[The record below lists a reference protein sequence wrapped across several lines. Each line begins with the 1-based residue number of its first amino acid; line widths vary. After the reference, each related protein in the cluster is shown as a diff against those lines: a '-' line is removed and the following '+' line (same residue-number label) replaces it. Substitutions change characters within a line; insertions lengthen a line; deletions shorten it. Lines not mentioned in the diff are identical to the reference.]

1 MNIDR
6 DTISEIVERVLRQE
20 AQTARCNA
28 SSCSQNQFF
37 KDVDSA
43 VRSAVEGYR
52 ALSRTSIEQRKEY
65 IQAIRDTMHTHA
77 QELARM
83 EVEETR
89 MGRYEDEVS
98 RIIMTADKTPGTE
111 DIKPEAYV
119 GDFGLTVEEGQPYGV
134 TLCITPS
141 TAPCTTPIG
150 NAICMIAAGNS
161 IVFSPHPNAI
171 NCTKRTVELINEA
184 IVRVGGPANII
195 NCMDASSFEQ
205 TDRLMAHPNVDLI
218 VVTGGPGIVKKALTS
233 GKKAICAGP
242 GNPPAV
248 VDETADL
255 VNASRCILAGN
266 YFMNGIQCICEKEII
281 VVSSVAD
288 RLITEMVNQG
298 AYFIHDKSTVDRLT
312 ALVTGPDGEPVK
324 EYNGKDPTII
334 LAALGIQVPAG
345 TKSII
350 FEVDRNHP
358 IARGEYL
365 MPLLPIIRVQ
375 DMNEAINL
383 AVELEKGNHHTAV
396 VHSQNISHLSDFVR
410 AMGCTVMVKN
420 GPSFAGNS
428 NGGEGVT
435 AATIAGATG
444 EGITTPRTFTR
455 MSRCVMVGEFNL
467 RTSSV

>member
-6 DTISEIVERVLRQE
+6 DAIAVIVEQVLRQE
-20 AQTARCNA
+20 AQQQAA
-28 SSCSQNQFF
+28 SSVSSNQFF
-37 KDVDSA
+37 KDADTAVASA
-43 VRSAVEGYR
+43 VAGYK
-52 ALSRTSIEQRKEY
+52 ALSKISVAQRKEF
-65 IQAIRDTMHTHA
+65 IEAIRETMHAHA

-98 RIIMTADKTPGTE
+98 RIIMTADNTPGTE
-111 DIKPEAYV
+111 DIKPAAYV
-119 GDFGLTVEEGQPYGV
+119 GDFGLTVEEPQPYGV
-134 TLCITPS
+134 ALCITPS
-141 TAPCTTPIG
+141 TAACTTPIG

-184 IVRVGGPANII
+184 IVRVGGPSNLI
-195 NCMDASSFEQ
+195 NCMDKASFEQ
-205 TDRLMAHPNVDLI
+205 TDRLMSHPDVDLI
-218 VVTGGPGIVKKALTS
+218 VVTGGPAIVKKALSS

-248 VDETADL
+248 VDDGADL
-255 VNASRCILAGN
+255 VNAARCIIAGN

-281 VVSSVAD
+281 VLESVAD

-298 AYFIHDKSTVDRLT
+298 AYFIHDKNVIDRLT

-334 LAALGIQVPAG
+334 LAALGIQAAPG
-345 TKSII
+345 TKSIV

-365 MPLLPIIRVQ
+365 MPLLPLIRVKTFE
-375 DMNEAINL
+375 EAVAL
-383 AVELEKGNHHTAV
+383 AVELEKGNHHTGV

-435 AATIAGATG
+435 AVTIAGSTG

-467 RTSSV
+467 RSSSL

>member
-6 DTISEIVERVLRQE
+6 DTISAIVEQVLRQE
-20 AQTARCNA
+20 TQQQAAACSNRTRFFEDADTAVNA
-28 SSCSQNQFF
+28 A
-37 KDVDSA
+37 VD
-43 VRSAVEGYR
+43 GYK
-52 ALSRTSIEQRKEY
+52 ALSKISIEQRKEF

-83 EVEETR
+83 EVEETK

-111 DIKPEAYV
+111 DIKPDAYV
-119 GDFGLTVEEGQPYGV
+119 GDCGLTVEERQPYGV

-195 NCMDASSFEQ
+195 NCMESSSFAQ
-205 TDRLMAHPNVDLI
+205 TDRLMSHPKVDLI
-218 VVTGGPGIVKKALTS
+218 VVTGGPAIVKKALSS

-255 VNASRCILAGN
+255 VNAARCIIAGN
-266 YFMNGIQCICEKEII
+266 YFMNGIQCICEKEIL
-281 VVSSVAD
+281 VVDSVAD

-298 AYFIHDKSTVDRLT
+298 AYYIHDKNTIDQLT
-312 ALVTGPDGEPVK
+312 KLVTGPDGEPVK
-324 EYNGKDPTII
+324 QYNGKDPTII
-334 LAALGIQVPAG
+334 LAALGIQAAPG

-350 FEVDRNHP
+350 FEADRDHP
-358 IARGEYL
+358 IVRGEYL
-365 MPLLPIIRVQ
+365 MPLLPIVRVK
-375 DMNEAINL
+375 DMKEAIPL

-435 AATIAGATG
+435 AATIAGSTG

-467 RTSSV
+467 RTSSL